1 MKKSYRLWSSAP
13 VLKPLVVLTA
23 GSLRLVTLV
32 LLCVSFLTAQ
42 AADDTKLKQVIL
54 IGRHGVRAPLAPD
67 STLDNFSAQPFPA
80 FGVPTSYLTANGATL
95 ETMLGGYYRLWLK
108 QQGVLTGNNSADA
121 AFVYFRVDQGA
132 LIVDSAKAFAAGM
145 LPAASINLNV
155 YPPQESDPVFDPIGA
170 GVATLD
176 QNMAIAAVMG
186 RLGGNPQS
194 LTSAYA
200 PELALARSVLFGY
213 PAGTTPL
220 PATPTGKLDVTAIP
234 IAVTAGQPGL
244 PVGLGGL
251 ALIYYATDPF
261 VMEYADGLPAA
272 DVGWGQLT
280 TAGVSQTLR
289 LDTLV
294 LNLEFR
300 TPYLDRVQSSN
311 LASHVVRSMLQAA
324 TGNTMRGALG
334 NPSTKVIVLV
344 AGEANLT
351 GLAGLFNLDWVL
363 PGYQLDDCAPGG
375 VLVFELRQSV
385 STRKYF
391 VRASYVG
398 QTLDQLRNLTALT
411 LAAPPARAPVFI
423 PGCSESNATFDCPLQ
438 KFQELAEQ
446 VIDHKST
453 DLVPWPFED

>member
-54 IGRHGVRAPLAPD
+54 FGRHGVRAPLAPD

-155 YPPQESDPVFDPIGA
+155 YTPQESDPVFDPIGA

-176 QNMAIAAVMG
+176 QNMAIAAVQG

-200 PELALARSVLFGY
+200 AELALTRSILFGY
-213 PAGTTPL
+213 PASATPV
-220 PATPTGKLDVTAIP
+220 PATPPGAVDV
-234 IAVTAGQPGL
+234 AVSV
-244 PVGLGGL
+244 VG
-251 ALIYYATDPF
+251 
-261 VMEYADGLPAA
+261 
-272 DVGWGQLT
+272 
-280 TAGVSQTLR
+280 
-289 LDTLV
+289 
-294 LNLEFR
+294 
-300 TPYLDRVQSSN
+300 
-311 LASHVVRSMLQAA
+311 
-324 TGNTMRGALG
+324 
-334 NPSTKVIVLV
+334 
-344 AGEANLT
+344 
-351 GLAGLFNLDWVL
+351 
-363 PGYQLDDCAPGG
+363 
-375 VLVFELRQSV
+375 
-385 STRKYF
+385 
-391 VRASYVG
+391 
-398 QTLDQLRNLTALT
+398 
-411 LAAPPARAPVFI
+411 
-423 PGCSESNATFDCPLQ
+423 SE
-438 KFQELAEQ
+438 
-446 VIDHKST
+446 V
-453 DLVPWPFED
+453 

>member
-1 MKKSYRLWSSAP
+1 MKKNFLLWHPALRAAPLAALAAQSLLLVSSA
-13 VLKPLVVLTA
+13 LFCA
-23 GSLRLVTLV
+23 SA
-32 LLCVSFLTAQ
+32 FTAQ
-42 AADDTKLKQVIL
+42 AGDGTQLKQVI
-54 IGRHGVRAPLAPD
+54 IFGRHGVRAPLAPN
-67 STLDNFSAQPFPA
+67 STLDNLSLQQFPN
-80 FGVPTSYLTANGATL
+80 FGVPASDLTANGATL

-108 QQGVLTGNNSADA
+108 QQGVL
-121 AFVYFRVDQGA
+121 
-132 LIVDSAKAFAAGM
+132 IVDSAKAFAAGM
-145 LPAASINLNV
+145 LPAVSVGLNT
-155 YPPQESDPVFDPIGA
+155 YPPQQSDPVFDPIGA

-194 LTSAYA
+194 LSSAYA

-213 PAGTTPL
+213 PAGTTPP
-220 PATPTGKLDVTAIP
+220 PATPAGKVDVTTIP
-234 IAVTAGQPGL
+234 ITVTAGQPGL

-251 ALIYYATDPF
+251 ELIYYATDPF

-300 TPYLDRVQSSN
+300 TPYLDRLQSSN

-324 TGNTMRGALG
+324 TGNALRGALG

-375 VLVFELRQSV
+375 VLVFELRQSL
-385 STRKYF
+385 STREYF

-398 QTLDQLRNLTALT
+398 QTLDQLRNLTPLT

-423 PGCSESNATFDCPLQ
+423 PGCSESNATFDCPLH
-438 KFQELAEQ
+438 KFQALAEQ
-446 VIDHKST
+446 VIDQKST
-453 DLVPWPFED
+453 SPGN

>member
-1 MKKSYRLWSSAP
+1 MKKNFLFWRPALRAAP
-13 VLKPLVVLTA
+13 LAALA
-23 GSLRLVTLV
+23 AQSLLLVTFALF
-32 LLCVSFLTAQ
+32 CASSFTAQ
-42 AADDTKLKQVIL
+42 AGDDTQLKQVI
-54 IGRHGVRAPLAPD
+54 IFGRHGVRAPLAPPT
-67 STLDNFSAQPFPA
+67 TLDNFSAQPYPD
-80 FGVPTSYLTANGATL
+80 FGVATSDLTANGATL
-95 ETMLGGYYRLWLK
+95 ETMLGAYYRLWLK
-108 QQGVLTGNNSADA
+108 QQGVLTGNDPADA

-145 LPAASINLNV
+145 LPAVRVGLNT
-155 YPPQESDPVFDPIGA
+155 YPAQESDPVFDPIGA

-176 QNMAIAAVMG
+176 QNLAVAAVMG

-194 LTSAYA
+194 LASAYA

-213 PAGTTPL
+213 PLGTTPL
-220 PATPTGKLDVTAIP
+220 PATPSGKVDVTAIP
-234 IAVTAGQPGL
+234 ITVTAGQPGM

-261 VMEYADGLPAA
+261 VMEYADGMSPAN
-272 DVGWGQLT
+272 VGWGQLT
-280 TAGVSQTLR
+280 EAGVSQTLR

-324 TGNTMRGALG
+324 TGNSMRGALG

-351 GLAGLFNLDWVL
+351 GLAGLFKLDWVL
-363 PGYQLDDCAPGG
+363 PGYQLDDCAPSG
-375 VLVFELRQSV
+375 VLVFELRQSA
-385 STRKYF
+385 STHEYF

-398 QTLDQLRNLTALT
+398 QTLDQLRNLTPLT

-438 KFQELAEQ
+438 KFQALAEQ
-446 VIDHKST
+446 VIDPNSSS
-453 DLVPWPFED
+453 PGN